1 MANAFKNKAKTL
13 SDDNLTS
20 VFIAHTAGEAE
31 TVIHSLT
38 VCNTGTAGT
47 INADIVV
54 VDVSPDPD
62 ESFYI
67 CKAAPVPEGSSLVF
81 ADIKLNLESGDILK
95 AKSSHASGHL
105 DVFASVLEIT

>member
-54 VDVSPDPD
+54 TDASPSA
-62 ESFYI
+62 SFYI
-67 CKAAPVPEGSSLVF
+67 AKVAPVPEGSSLVF
-81 ADIKLNLESGDILK
+81 ADIKLNMESADILK

>member
-1 MANAFKNKAKTL
+1 MANAFKNKGKTL
-13 SDDNLTS
+13 SDSTLST
-20 VFIAHTAGEAE
+20 VFTAHSSGAAE

-54 VDVSPDPD
+54 TDSSP
-62 ESFYI
+62 SASYYI
-67 CKAAPVPEGSSLVF
+67 AKVAPVPEGSSLVF

-105 DVFASVLEIT
+105 DVFASGLEIT

>member
-13 SDDNLTS
+13 SNSTLTT
-20 VFIAHTAGEAE
+20 VFTAHSAGAAE

-54 VDVSPDPD
+54 TDASPSG
-62 ESFYI
+62 SFYI
-67 CKAAPVPEGSSLVF
+67 AKVAPVPEGSSLVF
-81 ADIKLNLESGDILK
+81 ADIKLNMESGDILK
-95 AKSSHASGHL
+95 AKSSNGSGLL
-105 DVFASVLEIT
+105 DIFASVLEIT

>member
-13 SDDNLTS
+13 SNDTLAA
-20 VFIAHTAGEAE
+20 VFTDA
-31 TVIHSLT
+31 
-38 VCNTGTAGT
+38 
-47 INADIVV
+47 
-54 VDVSPDPD
+54 SPSA
-62 ESFYI
+62 SFYI
-67 CKAAPVPEGSSLVF
+67 AKVAPVPEGSSLVF